1 MCHDICYSDMA
12 DSDMADR
19 EMLEWWNAWKEP
31 F

>member
-19 EMLEWWNAWKEP
+19 EMLKWWNAWKEP